1 MDKLSSKHFI
11 FFILACSMI
20 GLRSYSSIFVRLGGR
35 DTWILAFFASI
46 IFILITMYLFNIC
59 IKSKTFNIKDIFFSS
74 SNWLGQIYMLIFSL
88 GLFLCSVE
96 SASVEANS
104 IHTNFFLSTPNW
116 YCLLFLIIPAAY
128 ILTKRLN
135 TILILII
142 VTVTLTLVGDIA
154 LLTLVGKYLDFN
166 YLLPILSEGMTKGNW
181 ICIFLILGSLSSI
194 AISFPFLKFISNR
207 NGFKTDISLSL
218 VICVFLVVSS
228 FISIITFFGP
238 ARAGNIFYPEYVE
251 AQRVQIAHFLE
262 FGEIFYIFR
271 SVCMWFI
278 KYLLSSY
285 GILLLYEDKIKNK
298 KVFIGLFSIIVFI
311 CSWYLTENQYF
322 LFSSL
327 KILQEILLIPFVL
340 IPVISFTTYYLKCN
354 KFIKTSK

>member
-1 MDKLSSKHFI
+1 MDKLSSKHFL

-35 DTWILAFFASI
+35 DTWILSFFAAI
-46 IFILITMYLFNIC
+46 IFIVITMYLFNIC
-59 IKSKTFNIKDIFFSS
+59 IKSKTFNIKDIFLSS
-74 SNWLGQIYMLIFSL
+74 SNWLGQIYMLIFAL
-88 GLFLCSVE
+88 GLFLCSIE
-96 SASVEANS
+96 SASVDASS

-128 ILTKRLN
+128 ILTKPLN

-142 VTVTLTLVGDIA
+142 VTVTLTLVGDVALIA
-154 LLTLVGKYLDFN
+154 LVSKYLDFN
-166 YLLPILSEGMTKGNW
+166 YLLPILGEGMTKGNW
-181 ICIFLILGSLSSI
+181 ICIFLILGSFSSI
-194 AISFPFLKFISNR
+194 AISFPFLKFISKEK
-207 NGFKTDISLSL
+207 GLKSDIFIALIISISL
-218 VICVFLVVSS
+218 VISS

-278 KYLLSSY
+278 KYLLSAY

-298 KVFIGLFSIIVFI
+298 KVFISLFSIVVFV
-311 CSWYLTENQYF
+311 CSWYLTKNQYF
-322 LFSSL
+322 LFYSL
-327 KILQEILLIPFVL
+327 KLLQLILLIPFVL
-340 IPVISFTTYYLKCN
+340 IPIISFTTHYLKN
-354 KFIKTSK
+354 KKSIKTYK